1 MKTESQAQEHSVSDS
16 LSNDDLFHL
25 LSNRRRRDVLRYLS
39 AHEGRVDMRDIAE
52 RIAAWE
58 HDIEVQNLR
67 SKQRQRVYIALY
79 QSHLPKLS
87 EFGVI
92 EYDRSRG
99 HVERT
104 ALAGQLDPYLDL
116 ASSNEPDSIDSGVE
130 TDRRRSL
137 KNTVSTRAL
146 LTGVLGGTVLLAG
159 WVGIVSVGVLLIATW
174 AALVTMAFV
183 GETTELIRQDAL
195 SMSE

>member
-1 MKTESQAQEHSVSDS
+1 MKTESQPQEYGVSES
-16 LSNDDLFHL
+16 LSKDDLFHL
-25 LSNRRRRDVLRYLS
+25 LSNRRRRDVLRYL
-39 AHEGRVDMRDIAE
+39 ATHEGRVDMRDIAE

-104 ALAGQLDPYLDL
+104 ALAEQLDPYLDL
-116 ASSNEPDSIDSGVE
+116 ATSNEPDSIDSMVE
-130 TDRRRSL
+130 IDRSRSL
-137 KNTVSTRAL
+137 KNTVSTRVL
-146 LTGVLGGTVLLAG
+146 LTGVLGGTVLFAG

-174 AALVTMAFV
+174 AALVAMALV
-183 GETTELIRQDAL
+183 GETTELIRQGAL

>member
-1 MKTESQAQEHSVSDS
+1 MTTSNQRHRDAIEE
-16 LSNDDLFHL
+16 LSKDDLFHL
-25 LSNRRRRDVLRYLS
+25 LSNRRRRDVLRYL
-39 AHEGRVDMRDIAE
+39 ATQEGRVDMRDIAE
-52 RIAAWE
+52 QIAAWE
-58 HDIEVQNLR
+58 HDIEVRNLR

-104 ALAGQLDPYLDL
+104 PLARQLDTYIDPPTPNES
-116 ASSNEPDSIDSGVE
+116 ASIEPAIE
-130 TDRRRSL
+130 TDRSSSL
-137 KNTVSTRAL
+137 KTTVSARVL
-146 LTGVLGGTVLLAG
+146 LTGVLGGTVLFAG

-174 AALVTMAFV
+174 AALVAMAFV
-183 GETTELIRQDAL
+183 GETTELIWRDAL
-195 SMSE
+195 PMSE